1 MVPTAKQSQKLDTYR
16 GKRDF
21 EATAEPAGGVDAATD
36 AGTDGGSTG
45 HRFVVQ
51 EHHATR
57 LHWDLRLEHDGVL
70 ASWAIPNGIPSDPA
84 DNRLAVRTEDHPLEY
99 LEFHGEIPK
108 GQYGAGTMTIWDH
121 GTYDVNKWEDRKV
134 EVTFH
139 GERLNGRYGLF
150 PIGKPGDSKD
160 DWMIHRMDPPSDPDR
175 EPMPERIVPMMAQPA
190 STLPRDPKNWSFEV
204 KWDGVRAIAYVK
216 PGRLRLESRNLND
229 ITEAYPEVRG
239 VVGALGMHEAVL
251 DGEIVAFDDNGRP
264 SFERLQRRMHVTSPS
279 AIRRYQSSM
288 PVVYAIFD
296 LLYLDGR
303 SLMELPYHERRA
315 RLESLELKGPAWR
328 VPANHPGEGK
338 LLLEATGKQ
347 GLEGIVAKRLDSRYE
362 PGRRGGN
369 WLKIKHTMR
378 QELVIGGWMPGEGR
392 RTKRIGALLMG
403 YYEDG
408 KLRYA
413 GRVGTGFTEKTL
425 ADLQKRLDPLRRDT
439 SPFEVGGGRGV
450 GGRGPI
456 PREVVFVEP
465 ELVAEIELREWT
477 AERIMRAPSFKGL
490 REDKSPREVRIEIIG
505 EDAPEVP
512 DEAEIDP
519 NSPEVLFDEVERL
532 PEGAL
537 LARTEG
543 RELKITNWD
552 KVLYPET
559 GFTKGDLVAYYARIA
574 PAVLPHLQDRPLTL
588 KRYPNGVDQPYF
600 YEKQSPSHRPEWI
613 ETVRIGDIN
622 YTLAQDRPTLVWLA
636 NLADVEL
643 HTSLSLQDRVD
654 RPTMMVF
661 DLDPGAPAGLVECC
675 EVALVLRGLF
685 EQLGLQSVAKTSGS
699 KGLQVYVP
707 LNAPTDYRTTKPFSK
722 RVAELLEQRMP
733 EIVVSR
739 MTKRL
744 RPGKVLVDWSQN
756 DEHKTTVNVYSLR
769 ARERPTVS
777 TPVSWE
783 EVAACHDR
791 GDEAL
796 LTFAYDE
803 VLARVDEQGDLFA
816 PALSATQ
823 QLPNI

>member
-1 MVPTAKQSQKLDTYR
+1 LVPTTKQSQKLDTYR

-21 EATAEPAGGVDAATD
+21 EATAEPAGEVDGA
-36 AGTDGGSTG
+36 TDGGTAG

-99 LEFHGEIPK
+99 LDFHGEIPK

-121 GTYDVNKWEDRKV
+121 GTYEVHKWEDRKV

-139 GERLNGRYGLF
+139 GERLGGRYGLF
-150 PIGKPGDSKD
+150 PIGKPGDTKD
-160 DWMIHRMDPPSDPDR
+160 DWMIHRMDPPADPDGQ
-175 EPMPERIVPMMAQPA
+175 PMPERIVPMMAQPA
-190 STLPRDPKNWSFEV
+190 SALPRDPKNWSFEV

-229 ITEAYPEVRG
+229 ITDAYPEVRG
-239 VVGALGMHEAVL
+239 LVGALGMHEAVL
-251 DGEIVAFDDNGRP
+251 DGEIVAFDDSGRP

-303 SLMELPYHERRA
+303 SLMELPYRERRA

-338 LLLEATGKQ
+338 LLLDATAKQ

-362 PGRRGGN
+362 PGRRGSN

-392 RTKRIGALLMG
+392 RIKRIGALLMG

-425 ADLQKRLDPLRRDT
+425 GDLQKRLDPLRRDT
-439 SPFEVGGGRGV
+439 SPFQVA
-450 GGRGPI
+450 PKL
-456 PREVVFVEP
+456 PREAVFVEP

-490 REDKSPREVRIEIIG
+490 REDKPPHEVRIEIIG
-505 EDAPEVP
+505 EDAPEVSY
-512 DEAEIDP
+512 EAEIDP
-519 NSPEVLFDEVERL
+519 NAPEVLFDEVERL

-559 GFTKGDLVAYYARIA
+559 GFTKGDLIAYYARVA
-574 PAVLPHLQDRPLTL
+574 PVVLPHLQDRPLTL
-588 KRYPNGVDQPYF
+588 KRYPNGVDQQYF

-613 ETVRIGDIN
+613 QTVRIGDIN
-622 YTLAQDRPTLVWLA
+622 YTLAQDRPTLIWLA

-722 RVAELLEQRMP
+722 RVAELLEQRMSR
-733 EIVVSR
+733 IVVSR

-791 GDEAL
+791 GEEAL

-803 VLARVDEQGDLFA
+803 VLARVDKQGDLFA
-816 PALSATQ
+816 PALSVTQ